1 MKKLAYVIQEHH
13 ATHLHY
19 DLRLEMG
26 GVLKSWAIPK
36 KPIGRGKRLAIQVND
51 HDLSYKDFEG
61 VIESGYGAGTVKIW
75 DKGWYELIEKTKDK
89 ILIELHGKKL
99 KGKYALVRF
108 KKSGKKNYLFFK
120 VSEKR

>member
-120 VSEKR
+120 LAER